1 MRAPLSGQRA
11 PGPGAG
17 STVVE
22 PALHQK
28 KLSQRQLGG
37 PRALLVKATTN
48 TTCVIILPPAPCQ
61 PLSHFLE
68 LGYTP
73 VGPCPGQGQGPTR
86 KKKKVGSR
94 PWESPSGSDG
104 QESACQGRRPRFNP
118 WVRNIPWRWAWQP
131 TPAFLPGESHGQRRL
146 AGYSPWVTKSWTRLT
161 KQQALGLDPVEPD
174 PTPKTTQAR
183 GSSYVLRLRTRRE
196 GPQKSRREGGQE
208 PASSCP
214 SWLRT
219 SLLKFIR
226 KTHFFLSHCCE
237 GLPHLSRRLWAHTLD
252 GGRARAQ
259 LSSTQSPDRRPGH
272 VSALNQPLDFQP
284 EGREADVLAEPR
296 RAPCDLDRFALTT
309 RLGNPREFPRRQQ
322 LATGAAG
329 AMQHV
334 SPKETTWKR

>member
-1 MRAPLSGQRA
+1 MAQMVKNLPAKAEDLGSIPGSGTSPGDGHGNPLQHSCLENPMDRGVWQA
-11 PGPGAG
+11 
-17 STVVE
+17 TV
-22 PALHQK
+22 
-28 KLSQRQLGG
+28 
-37 PRALLVKATTN
+37 
-48 TTCVIILPPAPCQ
+48 
-61 PLSHFLE
+61 
-68 LGYTP
+68 
-73 VGPCPGQGQGPTR
+73 
-86 KKKKVGSR
+86 
-94 PWESPSGSDG
+94 
-104 QESACQGRRPRFNP
+104 
-118 WVRNIPWRWAWQP
+118 
-131 TPAFLPGESHGQRRL
+131 HG
-146 AGYSPWVTKSWTRLT
+146 VTKSWTRLT

-296 RAPCDLDRFALTT
+296 RVPCDLDRFALTT